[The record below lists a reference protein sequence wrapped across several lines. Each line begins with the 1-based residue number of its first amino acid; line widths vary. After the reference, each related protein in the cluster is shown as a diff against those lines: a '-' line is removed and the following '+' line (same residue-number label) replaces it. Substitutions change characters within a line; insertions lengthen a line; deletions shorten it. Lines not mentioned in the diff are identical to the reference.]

1 MQRAMRACF
10 SASTLSTPK
19 PAFFSGYAMSSDVLH
34 LSPQQL
40 VPLMPV
46 LDALNDGMLI
56 VDASGSVIAVNKA
69 MRRLYHGGEVP
80 YPGYPLSDFN
90 AADWVEAKRVLTSGK
105 PLLGQIMH
113 LPAATVVASHLPI
126 VHQGTVT
133 GVVCAMQEIASLD
146 DIVHKLQAYR
156 ELDAQLNG
164 LLEAL
169 PQGVIVCDAKEHI
182 LRANTAGCRLCG
194 REYGVVQGG
203 SLEDLSA
210 DFKELAEGMRACL
223 SSGLPSQSLVRHGE
237 QSLFLWIVPIL
248 GESKSPDLVA
258 ATLVELDR
266 FDALRVQLEA
276 PERPAE
282 EQVAGIDDGDM
293 VQSVAAEVGM
303 VVRSASIRR
312 VVSRAIKVS
321 QTDSSV
327 LLQGESG
334 TGKSMLASIIHKLSP
349 RKNAPFVSINC
360 GAIPEQLME
369 SELFGYERGAF
380 TGASPKGKTGLL
392 EAAQGGT
399 VFFDEIGEL
408 PLTMQV
414 KLLEVLD
421 RHAFLRIGGIKPVAV
436 DVRIVAA
443 TNRNLEEEVEKGSF
457 RRDLFYR
464 LNVIPIHIPPLR
476 ERKEDIYALALS
488 MLDRH
493 NAQNHCHKRLSPEV
507 IDLLLSHPF
516 PGNARELSNIME
528 WMLVMSEGS
537 LLRPE
542 DLPLSM
548 RTCQESA
555 PAGEGEASAPLG
567 VYQPGTPLKDILFS
581 VEEAC
586 LREAL
591 ASSSTMNEAAQSL
604 GMHPTTLWRKLVQHN
619 MGQEEKIQ
627 ADCTEAKSCATGART
642 GANKTRKGREAR
654 GK

>member
-1 MQRAMRACF
+1 MFCSIQFCNTCPVPV
-10 SASTLSTPK
+10 TLRVQHFTPK
-19 PAFFSGYAMSSDVLH
+19 THDIAEKPMSSDVLH

-56 VDASGSVIAVNKA
+56 VDAGGSVIAVNKA
-69 MRRLYHGGEVP
+69 MRRLYQGGEVP

-126 VHQGTVT
+126 VHHGTVT
-133 GVVCAMQEIASLD
+133 GVVCVMQEIASLD
-146 DIVHKLQAYR
+146 DIVRKLGAYR

-169 PQGVIVCDAKEHI
+169 PQGVIVCNAKGHV
-182 LRANTAGCRLCG
+182 LRANTTGCILCG
-194 REYGVVQGG
+194 SEYGVLQGG
-203 SLEDLSA
+203 TLEDLEA
-210 DFKELAEGMRACL
+210 GFAELADAMRASL
-223 SSGLPSQSLVRHGE
+223 SSGLPAQRLERHRE
-237 QSLFLWIVPIL
+237 QTLFIWIVPIL
-248 GESKSPDLVA
+248 NDSKSPDLVV
-258 ATLVELDR
+258 ATLVELGR
-266 FDALRVQLEA
+266 FDALRVQLEE
-276 PERPAE
+276 PERSAE
-282 EQVAGIDDGDM
+282 EQMAGSLDDADM
-293 VQSVAAEVGM
+293 VQSITAEVGM

-334 TGKSMLASIIHKLSP
+334 TGKSMLASIIHRLSP

-421 RHAFLRIGGIKPVAV
+421 RHTFLRVGGIKPVAV

-507 IDLLLSHPF
+507 IDLLLLHPF
-516 PGNARELSNIME
+516 PGNARELGNIME

-548 RTCQESA
+548 RQGQESA
-555 PAGEGEASAPLG
+555 PAREKETVPPLG
-567 VYQPGTPLKDILFS
+567 GYQPGTPLKDILFS

-591 ASSSTMNEAAQSL
+591 ATCATMNEAAQSL

-619 MGQEEKIQ
+619 MGQEEKRQ
-627 ADCTEAKSCATGART
+627 
-642 GANKTRKGREAR
+642 
-654 GK
+654 

>member
-1 MQRAMRACF
+1 
-10 SASTLSTPK
+10 
-19 PAFFSGYAMSSDVLH
+19 MSSDVLH

-282 EQVAGIDDGDM
+282 EQVAGMDDGDM

-457 RRDLFYR
+457 RRG
-464 LNVIPIHIPPLR
+464 PKPLPQAPFPR
-476 ERKEDIYALALS
+476 GHRPSALA
-488 MLDRH
+488 
-493 NAQNHCHKRLSPEV
+493 
-507 IDLLLSHPF
+507 
-516 PGNARELSNIME
+516 
-528 WMLVMSEGS
+528 
-537 LLRPE
+537 
-542 DLPLSM
+542 PLSGQRQGAQQHHGM
-548 RTCQESA
+548 DAGHVRRLPPAPRRLAAFHAYVSGKCACRGKGSIRSPWGLSDWYPLEGHSLFRGGGLFARGPCLLFHHERGCTVPGHASDNSMAQACAAQHGPGRQGAGRQE
-555 PAGEGEASAPLG
+555 PAGQCS
-567 VYQPGTPLKDILFS
+567 Y
-581 VEEAC
+581 
-586 LREAL
+586 
-591 ASSSTMNEAAQSL
+591 
-604 GMHPTTLWRKLVQHN
+604 
-619 MGQEEKIQ
+619 
-627 ADCTEAKSCATGART
+627 
-642 GANKTRKGREAR
+642 
-654 GK
+654 

>member
-1 MQRAMRACF
+1 
-10 SASTLSTPK
+10 
-19 PAFFSGYAMSSDVLH
+19 MSSDVLQ

-69 MRRLYHGGEVP
+69 MRRLYQGGEVP

-126 VHQGTVT
+126 VYHGTVT

-146 DIVHKLQAYR
+146 GIVRKLQAYK
-156 ELDAQLNG
+156 ELDAQLNN

-169 PQGVIVCDAKEHI
+169 PQGVIVCDSEGHV

-194 REYGVVQGG
+194 REYGILQGG
-203 SLEDLSA
+203 TLEDLEA
-210 DFKELAEGMRACL
+210 GFAELAEAMRVSL
-223 SSGLPSQSLVRHGE
+223 SSGLPTQRLVRHRE
-237 QSLFLWIVPIL
+237 QTLFLWIVPL
-248 GESKSPDLVA
+248 LNDSKSPNLVA

-266 FDALRVQLEA
+266 FEALRVQLEV
-276 PERPAE
+276 PERPSE
-282 EQVAGIDDGDM
+282 EQMTGSLDDTDM
-293 VQSVAAEVGM
+293 MQNITAEVGM

-334 TGKSMLASIIHKLSP
+334 TGKSMLASIIHRLSP

-421 RHAFLRIGGIKPVAV
+421 RHAFLRVGGIKPVAV

-488 MLDRH
+488 MLDKH

-516 PGNARELSNIME
+516 PGNARELGNIME

-548 RTCQESA
+548 RQGQESSPVPQTA
-555 PAGEGEASAPLG
+555 APLG

-591 ASSSTMNEAAQSL
+591 ASCSTMNEAAQSL

-619 MGQEEKIQ
+619 MGQEEKRQ
-627 ADCTEAKSCATGART
+627 
-642 GANKTRKGREAR
+642 
-654 GK
+654 

>member
-1 MQRAMRACF
+1 MN
-10 SASTLSTPK
+10 
-19 PAFFSGYAMSSDVLH
+19 SDVLH

-46 LDALNDGMLI
+46 LDALNTGILV
-56 VDASGSVIAVNKA
+56 VDAAGSVIAVNKA
-69 MRRLYHGGEVP
+69 MRRLYQGSEVP

-105 PLLGQIMH
+105 ALLGQIMH

-126 VHQGTVT
+126 VHAGSIT

-146 DIVHKLQAYR
+146 DIVRKLDAYQ

-169 PQGVIVCDAKEHI
+169 PQGVIVCDAKG
-182 LRANTAGCRLCG
+182 LVVRANAAGCRLCG
-194 REYGVVQGG
+194 KEYCVLQGS
-203 SLEDLSA
+203 SLEELGA
-210 DFKELAEGMRACL
+210 GFAELAEAMQGCL
-223 SSGLPSQSLVRHGE
+223 ASALPVQKLVRDKD
-237 QSLFLWIVPIL
+237 QTLFLWAVPVL
-248 GESKSPDLVA
+248 NDSKRPDFVA
-258 ATLVELDR
+258 ASLVELDR
-266 FDALRVQLEA
+266 FDAVREQMEDK
-276 PERPAE
+276 PAE
-282 EQVAGIDDGDM
+282 EQMANNIDDGDI
-293 VQSVAAEVGM
+293 VQSITAEVGM
-303 VVRSASIRR
+303 VVRSTSIRR

-334 TGKSMLASIIHKLSP
+334 TGKSMLASIIHRLSP

-369 SELFGYERGAF
+369 SELFGYEKGAF
-380 TGASPKGKTGLL
+380 TGASPKGKIGLL

-421 RHAFLRIGGIKPVAV
+421 RHAFLRVGGISLVAV
-436 DVRIVAA
+436 DVRVVAA
-443 TNRNLEEEVEKGSF
+443 TNRDLEEEVEAGRF

-464 LNVIPIHIPPLR
+464 LNVIPILIPPLR

-488 MLDRH
+488 MLDKH

-516 PGNARELSNIME
+516 PGNARELGNIME

-537 LLRPE
+537 LLKPE

-548 RTCQESA
+548 RQGQENSVVKTTER
-555 PAGEGEASAPLG
+555 GTGLG
-567 VYQPGTPLKDILFS
+567 VYQPGRHLKDILFS

-591 ASSSTMNEAAQSL
+591 ASCATMNEAAQSL

-619 MGQEEKIQ
+619 MGQEEKRQ
-627 ADCTEAKSCATGART
+627 
-642 GANKTRKGREAR
+642 
-654 GK
+654 

>member
-1 MQRAMRACF
+1 
-10 SASTLSTPK
+10 
-19 PAFFSGYAMSSDVLH
+19 MSSDVLQ

-69 MRRLYHGGEVP
+69 MRRLYQGGEVP

-126 VHQGTVT
+126 VHHGTVT

-146 DIVHKLQAYR
+146 GIVRKLQAYK
-156 ELDAQLNG
+156 ELDAQLNN

-169 PQGVIVCDAKEHI
+169 PQGVIVCDSEGHV

-194 REYGVVQGG
+194 REYGILQGG
-203 SLEDLSA
+203 TLEDLEA
-210 DFKELAEGMRACL
+210 GFAELAEAMRVSL
-223 SSGLPSQSLVRHGE
+223 SSGLPTQRLVRHRE
-237 QSLFLWIVPIL
+237 QTLFLWIVPL
-248 GESKSPDLVA
+248 LNDSKSPNLVA

-266 FDALRVQLEA
+266 FEALRVQLEV
-276 PERPAE
+276 PERPSE
-282 EQVAGIDDGDM
+282 EQMTGSLDDTDM
-293 VQSVAAEVGM
+293 MQNITAEVGM

-334 TGKSMLASIIHKLSP
+334 TGKSMLASIIHRLSP

-421 RHAFLRIGGIKPVAV
+421 RHAFLRVGGIKPVAV

-488 MLDRH
+488 MLDKH

-516 PGNARELSNIME
+516 PGNARELGNIME

-548 RTCQESA
+548 RQGQESSPVPQTA
-555 PAGEGEASAPLG
+555 APLG

-591 ASSSTMNEAAQSL
+591 ASCSTMNEAAQSL

-619 MGQEEKIQ
+619 MGQEEKRQ
-627 ADCTEAKSCATGART
+627 
-642 GANKTRKGREAR
+642 
-654 GK
+654 